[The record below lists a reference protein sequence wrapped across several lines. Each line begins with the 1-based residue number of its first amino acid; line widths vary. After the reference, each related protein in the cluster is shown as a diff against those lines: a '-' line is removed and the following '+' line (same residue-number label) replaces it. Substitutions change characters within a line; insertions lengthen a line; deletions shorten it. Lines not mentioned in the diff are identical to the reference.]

1 MSLAYVYYSVI
12 VARAFLLEYIFLSPF
27 PIGSIMWFILNAW
40 IKIKRLIILRKNHR
54 GKTFVLPVW
63 YYLGS
68 TWWFQQDKSKKLRG
82 WVGYYVAAVVMHQ
95 QEKKN
100 TNVFW
105 CKKAGTSRNNTIY
118 LGEFCHLHYYPP

>member
-1 MSLAYVYYSVI
+1 MSLAYVYYSVT

-95 QEKKN
+95 QEKKKHECIL
-100 TNVFW
+100 VQEGW
-105 CKKAGTSRNNTIY
+105 HQQ
-118 LGEFCHLHYYPP
+118 E